1 MARHRRRRG
10 GGGGARGPQASQT
23 PQEPTESGTDEP
35 TVDAATG
42 EKHAGDAGD
51 AGAPDAKRPR
61 SEGGGRNRG
70 YGARG
75 TGQADTNVRSWD
87 TLVKDNEMFETYY
100 KVRQAGPQ
108 RPGRASANG
117 P

>member
-1 MARHRRRRG
+1 M
-10 GGGGARGPQASQT
+10 PQATTDGS
-23 PQEPTESGTDEP
+23 TDEP
-35 TVDAATG
+35 TLDATTG

-51 AGAPDAKRPR
+51 AGTPDAKRPR

-87 TLVKDNEMFETYY
+87 TLIKDNEMLENYY

-108 RPGRASANG
+108 WQSDEGTVIYLT
-117 P
+117 